1 MLRLPGHH
9 GRDRDEPAPGRG
21 DEQPLDATAFV
32 EAELAALVATGTGTT
47 GRVRATRSNGSWA
60 ATGSTARS
68 TTSQREAAATAWAK
82 PTSTRTRAPNPR
94 WPSIAPSCCS
104 MPPRSRRPTDAS
116 PGQSGVTSNHEV
128 FRRHAGNPIL
138 TAADWS
144 QPVNAVFNP
153 AAAVVDGETVVL
165 ARVED
170 RRGIS
175 HLAVARSADGL
186 SGWSIAPEPLLA
198 PVDGVE
204 SEQWGFEDP
213 RAVWVAELERWL
225 ITCTAYGPSG
235 PAVYLASTTDFR
247 TVERIGIICQPEDK
261 NAAVLSERV
270 DGQWVLF
277 HRPMTSYAAR
287 VARSFS
293 LGRTTWTNWGTP
305 EQVLEP
311 RDGAWW
317 DSLRIG
323 IGPPPLRTDDGWL
336 VIYHGVKETVAG
348 TIYRVGLALTALD
361 DPARVLHRA
370 STGCWGLP
378 PRMNA
383 RATYPI
389 RCSRAGSCTTRSRAR
404 SGCTTG
410 RRHHDLCRDRTAR

>member
-1 MLRLPGHH
+1 M
-9 GRDRDEPAPGRG
+9 
-21 DEQPLDATAFV
+21 
-32 EAELAALVATGTGTT
+32 
-47 GRVRATRSNGSWA
+47 
-60 ATGSTARS
+60 
-68 TTSQREAAATAWAK
+68 
-82 PTSTRTRAPNPR
+82 
-94 WPSIAPSCCS
+94 
-104 MPPRSRRPTDAS
+104 
-116 PGQSGVTSNHEV
+116 TSNHEV

-153 AAAVVDGETVVL
+153 AAALVDGETVVL

-175 HLAVARSADGL
+175 HLCVARSADGL
-186 SGWSIAPEPLLA
+186 SGWSIDPEPLLA
-198 PVDGVE
+198 PADGIE

-261 NAAVLSERV
+261 NAALLSERV

-277 HRPMTSYAAR
+277 HRPMTSYGGSR
-287 VARSFS
+287 GEVVLSRSDD
-293 LGRTTWTNWGTP
+293 LTNWGPP
-305 EQVLEP
+305 EQVLQP
-311 RDGAWW
+311 REGAWW

-370 STGCWGLP
+370 PNWVLNLRPVRARGRHTQHRLP
-378 PRMNA
+378 VRA
-383 RATYPI
+383 RARPAV
-389 RCSRAGSCTTRSRAR
+389 RRGQAVLRS
-404 SGCTTG
+404 SG
-410 RRHHDLCRDRTAR
+410 HHDLRGDGTARRPARRRSLRLTSRRAPTDRRGARRASRTRRSPGRVASLTWLRNPRPFRSLSRKTVMVCASWH